1 MDLIHNSVFRILDGN
16 DAGLYRVVLHEVQLG
31 FLVIVRLDAVT
42 PLNQTRRGRRK
53 LAETKRKRKKA
64 PAPLVGQLIWKNS
77 TEIKKLDDANHLLKI
92 EIETEN
98 FKQSEADAEL
108 YKLRGSVMQGF
119 LNFDNLRE
127 KILVDKGL
135 GGLVKE
141 AVSTSGKSSA
151 LVYKLFSHLCR
162 FGFAESSLH
171 PRRDRCGAKGV
182 LRPCDAG
189 IRKKAGAKTTKQR
202 IARAYGQDLP
212 PEQPG
217 MSTEWRHLIMTAD
230 KQIPAPKP
238 DMPQRIKLILA
249 SGFVKKYRQDGN
261 KLIAVDPAMGE
272 YPNNRQIRRVL
283 TNDIE
288 KLQRLLDRTTKG
300 HFERNMRGLTGKN
313 WEGVSGPG
321 HTWAIDSTIGDI
333 YLRSSVNRAWV
344 IGRPIVYVIV
354 DIWSTA
360 IVGFYVCLTG
370 PSWDTAKVSLF
381 CSAAPP
387 ELIGELWGYQPMLS
401 LSPSPTMC
409 AALLCD
415 RGEYLSKAASITGAK
430 LIPCLSY
437 TPPYRPDLKGLVEV
451 LHRIAKDQQYL
462 FVPGAIDQRRQELEL
477 RRFDPDESVLTV
489 REYTQYLYTIFT
501 EYNLTADRSHRVDA
515 HMVAAGVFPSPAGL
529 WRWGHEM
536 GIGVRREIPLS
547 ELIKNLLPSDE
558 GRVTRSGVMFAG
570 KQYGSDVV
578 DEMQWTAHARNFG
591 GWNIDANY
599 FPGSVSKIWVPNPT
613 ANGLLDLNISDHSTA
628 SPELTFDEVADAFAV
643 GKSKNAEI
651 KHIKTLHALQSISR
665 LQEIVDNAKTL
676 TAEAIARYTGTKP
689 TMTES
694 RNIET
699 SLAMPTSAQPKNP
712 GATTAPL
719 DQANANEM
727 HMEMMH
733 SILAAA
739 NSAENSGG

>member
-1 MDLIHNSVFRILDGN
+1 MDLIHNSVFRILDGD
-16 DAGLYRVVLHEVQLG
+16 DAGLYRVVLHEVQ
-31 FLVIVRLDAVT
+31 FCFMVIVRLDAAT
-42 PLNQTRRGRRK
+42 PLNQTRRGRRQ
-53 LAETKRKRKKA
+53 LAVTKRKRKKA
-64 PAPLVGQLIWKNS
+64 PPPLVGQLIWKDCA
-77 TEIKKLDDANHLLKI
+77 EIKTLDDAKHLLKI

-108 YKLRGSVMQGF
+108 YKLRCSVMQGF

-135 GGLVKE
+135 GELVKD

-162 FGFAESSLH
+162 FGFAESSLY
-171 PRRDRCGAKGV
+171 PRRDRCGAKGI

-230 KQIPAPKP
+230 RQIPAPKP
-238 DMPQRIKLILA
+238 DMPQRLKLILA

-272 YPNNRQIRRVL
+272 YPNNGQIRRVL

-300 HFERNMRGLTGKN
+300 HFDRNMRGLTGKN

-354 DIWSTA
+354 DVWSTA

-387 ELIGELWGYQPMLS
+387 SLIGELWGYQPMLS

-409 AALLCD
+409 AVLLCD

-462 FVPGAIDQRRQELEL
+462 FVPGAIDQRRQEFEL

-613 ANGLLDLNISDHSTA
+613 ANGLLDLNISDYSTA

-643 GKSKNAEI
+643 GKSKNAAVQ
-651 KHIKTLHALQSISR
+651 HINTLHALQSIR
-665 LQEIVDNAKTL
+665 RVQEIVDNAKTL
-676 TAEAIARYTGTKP
+676 TAEAITRYTGAKP

-699 SLAMPTSAQPKNP
+699 SLAMPTSAQPKNS
-712 GATTAPL
+712 GTTSVPL
-719 DQANANEM
+719 NQVNADEM

-733 SILAAA
+733 SILAAT
-739 NSAENSGG
+739 NSAEDSGG